1 MEIPQSLK
9 YAASHEWV
17 AQAPEGVITVGI
29 SAVATDQ
36 LGELVYV
43 ELPEVGRTLEAGE
56 SCAVVES
63 TKAASDVYAPV
74 AGEVIEV
81 NTSLAETPST
91 VNASP
96 YEAGWLF
103 RLRPAGDIA
112 AAGLLDAA
120 AYRAGAGVKD

>member
-1 MEIPQSLK
+1 MDIPQSLK

-17 AQAPEGVITVGI
+17 AEADGLVTVGI

-43 ELPEVGRTLEAGE
+43 ELPEVGRMLAAGE

-74 AGEVIEV
+74 AGEVVEV
-81 NTSLAETPST
+81 NPALADTPAT

-96 YEAGWLF
+96 YQDGWLF
-103 RLRPAGDIA
+103 RLRPAAGA
-112 AAGLLDAA
+112 APGSLLDAA

>member
-1 MEIPQSLK
+1 MQVPQSLR
-9 YAASHEWV
+9 YAPSHEWIAASADGV
-17 AQAPEGVITVGI
+17 ATVGI

-43 ELPEVGRTLEAGE
+43 ELPQVGRRVAAGE

-74 AGEVIEV
+74 AGEIVEV
-81 NTSLAETPST
+81 NPALAETPQA
-91 VNASP
+91 VNESP

-103 RLRPAGDIA
+103 RIRVDRVADLDT
-112 AAGLLDAA
+112 LLDAA
-120 AYRAGAGVKD
+120 AYRASAPAA

>member
-17 AQAPEGVITVGI
+17 AEAADGVVTVGI

-36 LGELVYV
+36 LGEVVYV
-43 ELPEVGRTLEAGE
+43 ELPEVGRQLAAGE

-74 AGEVIEV
+74 AGEVTEV
-81 NTSLAETPST
+81 NPLLAQTPDT

-96 YEAGWLF
+96 YEGGWLF
-103 RLRPAGDIA
+103 RLRLADA
-112 AAGLLDAA
+112 ASIGTLLDAA

>member
-1 MEIPQSLK
+1 MDIPQSLK

-17 AQAPEGVITVGI
+17 AEADGVITVGI

-43 ELPEVGRTLEAGE
+43 ELPEVGRVLAAGE

-74 AGEVIEV
+74 AGEVVEV
-81 NTSLAETPST
+81 NPALAEAPAT

-96 YEAGWLF
+96 YRDGWLF
-103 RLRPAGDIA
+103 RLRPAAGDA
-112 AAGLLDAA
+112 STGSLLDAA
-120 AYRAGAGVKD
+120 AYRSGAGVKE